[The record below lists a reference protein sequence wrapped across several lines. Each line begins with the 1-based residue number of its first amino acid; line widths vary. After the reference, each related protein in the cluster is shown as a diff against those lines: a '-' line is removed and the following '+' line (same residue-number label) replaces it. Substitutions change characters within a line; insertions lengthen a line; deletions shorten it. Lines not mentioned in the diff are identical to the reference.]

1 MLLSR
6 CFCCSLLLSRHLPL
20 SLLTAIDVD
29 ASLRV
34 CFLPSPSRTVS
45 LSSRLRLF
53 ASALGIRARVR
64 RLHTLAGLNVSPITI
79 PRKTRHI
86 YPLPWTGKRGD
97 NEPLPSSLLLW
108 YRALR
113 TQRVAESIKAERAP
127 KGLICAL
134 PVSVSAS
141 LTLFLSLSLAAR
153 SAAKKRLSIFPGRM
167 KCVLVVHSGDER
179 MQRSCDLPDGVST
192 QEQLRA
198 FVRSQDLRLDSL
210 DFTFAVSLVRLT
222 AGAAEKTGEKVVLR
236 KDADVQ
242 QLLKTA
248 KQQRATHVLTF
259 EVTISGSSSSP
270 RSLGSFLSS
279 EYAVDKDLVTL
290 HVFAP
295 LASPSRGNNPSYQE
309 KMFIIPTRFVL
320 ESLARA
326 VEDTLSIK
334 LTNSGMKLVLYTMP
348 QQPNDN
354 QVEIIDDTAAL
365 QLLRQHASQRT
376 PVRLTYATHA
386 RTPKTSSGQ
395 MSRRASQQ
403 QFTAPHPPSPP
414 PAHRTEVSS
423 KPKPHLPSLSNLA
436 SEPSSQPS
444 REPPSQAL
452 PERKSA
458 VSPPSPSRKAA
469 TPSSSAPPTSPPPG
483 CGGGPP
489 PHPSPPTPRIAYSC
503 ARPPFL
509 RPSTRCEFRCVQSQ
523 PRVLPPLLP
532 FARCV
537 MRNRTLSSR
546 SASPMLSPD
555 TAAPAASSP
564 LPLHNGGTS
573 DSSQAAQIRVPSSQH
588 HSNTPLQDIAA
599 SSAPPKE
606 SPTKVGAAPPSTRHP
621 PLSPNAASSSAG
633 AERAKDATAK
643 APEEDTAEADAPP
656 LVIRTAAGTST
667 TSVTAECLPCVCEPD
682 SGDASSVRFQV
693 LARWG
698 AEQQMMLFRLREGT
712 ALDDL
717 RRAVLDAFCSGVAG
731 TDDEPPL
738 TMEVRYVAAGQ
749 LLRVL
754 LVDEAQLLDLRG
766 ALLVDSA
773 EIHVTAPTTPPPP
786 RRVEEASGNTSGTA
800 QVAAAVL
807 QLLADAVV
815 QHLGSRPSVSSV
827 EISDLVR
834 SQLGKQAATD
844 PFRGFLDGAVATP
857 FDAPTPDPDG
867 AASWGAH
874 VLPWLSSVLDGMQA
888 PPPAATEVAVEV
900 ASSLLR
906 SLLCDGDFLLDQ
918 LAASVRAV
926 GDNDEGSGT
935 AAPGT
940 TVWPSLAALW
950 TDAGLATPTSS
961 SRAEWHPFRAA
972 YVGGASGWKTAYA
985 AAPAA
990 MLDLIAAGVMDGVWA
1005 FPRRRHAQADMVWQR
1020 SLAKAHRDCCESINP
1035 TELERYFKSGDCP
1048 NRDGALDHRRVIL
1061 SCVGALLAPP
1071 SASVVDYAEW
1081 LTQHFRGKVAT
1092 VLYTNMVD
1100 YDGRSSLSV
1109 FHVTQMSWILLHP
1122 QLRRIGEAASSL
1134 TTLQR
1139 LRAWALLATAR
1150 ACQRLHVPFPPCPLL
1165 HIHKA
1170 SPVPFTGPA
1179 LPAVVAADTAAA
1191 DVATATPKPGA
1202 FFRPPCDV
1210 AAADAPAAALLRP
1223 SPPSAG
1229 VPPLT
1234 AHQAAPR
1241 KVQYACKY
1249 NFDALHRPVHRG
1261 SGDAR

>member
-1 MLLSR
+1 
-6 CFCCSLLLSRHLPL
+6 
-20 SLLTAIDVD
+20 
-29 ASLRV
+29 
-34 CFLPSPSRTVS
+34 
-45 LSSRLRLF
+45 
-53 ASALGIRARVR
+53 
-64 RLHTLAGLNVSPITI
+64 
-79 PRKTRHI
+79 
-86 YPLPWTGKRGD
+86 
-97 NEPLPSSLLLW
+97 
-108 YRALR
+108 
-113 TQRVAESIKAERAP
+113 
-127 KGLICAL
+127 
-134 PVSVSAS
+134 
-141 LTLFLSLSLAAR
+141 
-153 SAAKKRLSIFPGRM
+153 M

-483 CGGGPP
+483 AEAAPSAP
-489 PHPSPPTPRIAYSC
+489 ESTHTPHRVFMRETAIPATKHEVRVQVRPIAAEGAAAAAPLREMCFVYAKEEVQLWRRFATECEASVGAGTAGHVPVLSNDSSVCLDSDSVLREWLALAKESQQPLRVRLSPRHS
-503 ARPPFL
+503 
-509 RPSTRCEFRCVQSQ
+509 V
-523 PRVLPPLLP
+523 PPLPAKADAPAALTP
-532 FARCV
+532 ESPVADRDAAPAGSDAATPNAAESGSSLV
-537 MRNRTLSSR
+537 GSEKLMRNRTLSSR